1 MEEIISNGD
10 MIREMTDKGLARILM
25 ELYCQKHCKSM
36 LCTLPCRTRV
46 EHDTVEFLKSPAP
59 AIGLSV
65 SMSAAI
71 NLYINDANEVLERVQ

>member
-1 MEEIISNGD
+1 MEEFISNGD
-10 MIREMTDKGLARILM
+10 MIRKMTDKGLARIMM
-25 ELYCQKHCKSM
+25 EIYCQKHCKSM
-36 LCTLPCRTRV
+36 ICKVSCRTRV

-71 NLYINDANEVLERVQ
+71 NLHINDANERRKKR